1 MSVPTA
7 PLSRWRSRCHREER
21 SDEAISTGRALR
33 GPRLLRCA
41 RNDLTTVARPFD
53 KTLTRTGTRSPRF
66 PFRTQDA

>member
-1 MSVPTA
+1 VSVPTA

-21 SDEAISTGRALR
+21 GDEAISTG
-33 GPRLLRCA
+33 PRLLRYA